1 MGHCLFRTNKQKI
14 PIRRSVERLGVFNCV
29 FFETGLDMEEVR
41 TVKKLMENLQDKHWL
56 QDVCMEML
64 ACLLMLCAGIVIG
77 SFFKSLLF

>member
-29 FFETGLDMEEVR
+29 FLETGLDMEEVR
-41 TVKKLMENLQDKHWL
+41 TVKKVMERLQDMYSI
-56 QDVCMEML
+56 QDTLIETV